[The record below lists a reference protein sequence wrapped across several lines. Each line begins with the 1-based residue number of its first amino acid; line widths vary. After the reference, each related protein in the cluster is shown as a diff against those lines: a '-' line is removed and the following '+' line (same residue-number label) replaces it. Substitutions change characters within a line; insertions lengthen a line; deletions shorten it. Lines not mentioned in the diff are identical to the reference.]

1 MKQAIL
7 QSDSSY
13 IYYCTAAYDGTT
25 DIPKRVAWTDTGA
38 SKEIS
43 YVRTKRVINIGTNPD
58 DGTGDLLPDALNK
71 VNLNFDDVWEYTSVN
86 SNLNITGDSINGTT
100 DVIINLQILVHSK

>member
-1 MKQAIL
+1 MA
-7 QSDSSY
+7 S
-13 IYYCTAAYDGTT
+13 
-25 DIPKRVAWTDTGA
+25 

-43 YVRTKRVINIGTNPD
+43 YRTKRVINIGTNPD
-58 DGTGDLLPDALNK
+58 DGTGDLSDALNK

-100 DVIINLQILVHSK
+100 DVNANRRYWYSK